1 MVFGLTDTE
10 KSHDSLKRIVDFQK
24 KNEELTQKLLE
35 QYQNNKELEILLDD
49 KKAEIEKLK
58 KQIAESDYSFAKGG
72 ANGNSIIRP
81 ENFNLEASSIE

>member
-1 MVFGLTDTE
+1 
-10 KSHDSLKRIVDFQK
+10 
-24 KNEELTQKLLE
+24 
-35 QYQNNKELEILLDD
+35 LLDD